1 MARLRQPITPARL
14 ERAARKLGP
23 LERDVLMLSAGEKLR
38 RDEIAAR
45 LDLPPEQVDG
55 LFATALVKLH
65 RALERQERPWWKLW

>member
-1 MARLRQPITPARL
+1 MARLSQPITPARI

-23 LERDVLMLSAGEKLR
+23 LERDILMLSAREKLG

-45 LDLPPEQVDG
+45 LDLTPEQVDR
-55 LFATALVKLH
+55 LLAEALVKLH